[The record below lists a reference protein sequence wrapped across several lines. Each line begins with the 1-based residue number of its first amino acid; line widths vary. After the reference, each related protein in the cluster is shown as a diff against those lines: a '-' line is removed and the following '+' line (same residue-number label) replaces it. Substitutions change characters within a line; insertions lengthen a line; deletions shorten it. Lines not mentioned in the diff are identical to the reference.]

1 MAGIDMNAL
10 GERLIGDLLSGSE
23 GMSTAQLVN
32 KLVDDKLKAN
42 GKEYDRDS
50 VLFVDELNAR
60 IESNPNADAETIA
73 GWRRMIVKYSS

>member
-1 MAGIDMNAL
+1 MAGIDMQVL

-60 IESNPNADAETIA
+60 IENNPNADAETIA